1 VTELDFDELDRA
13 VNSLISGA
21 PAGAPKESTENVLTL
36 QETPATGS
44 SSAPVDPSAIASP
57 VVAPVDPSTPAV
69 EDPLVAAVPT
79 LATKRSSGRF
89 MDVVHPSSDMR
100 NTTSTSSFNRPNPV
114 SPLPVSVPE
123 RTDTTPTGSTDMP
136 DPLDFSASAPAQTNP
151 QTTAVP
157 TSSESTDSEDD
168 DIDKIAN
175 DITNSL
181 KPEIAAESEPALTSP
196 FLPDAK
202 VDKRPLGA
210 FSDDTSSIASEMSAA
225 LSSTPT
231 AVAVEVAES
240 PTPEPVVPPVV
251 DQPEVKNDD
260 SKVDDTQIPEE
271 SAPLPEELQS
281 DLLSIESTTA
291 TNTGAVETA
300 PVEAPASIQAA
311 TSVPTP
317 EVTVG
322 PTAITQQYKEEPSTG
337 DKQSG
342 AIFDTESYHKP
353 LAQPAKKKK
362 SPKLVPLIAGVIVV
376 GAGIGAVVYYFVLP
390 LL

>member
-13 VNSLISGA
+13 VNSLISGG
-21 PAGAPKESTENVLTL
+21 PAGTQKEDAENVLTL
-36 QETPATGS
+36 PETPITDTIIPS
-44 SSAPVDPSAIASP
+44 VDPGALASP
-57 VVAPVDPSTPAV
+57 AVGPTDLSTPAV
-69 EDPLVAAVPT
+69 EDPLVASTPT
-79 LATKRSSGRF
+79 LAAKRSSGRF

-100 NTTSTSSFNRPNPV
+100 NTTSPSSFTRPNPV
-114 SPLPVSVPE
+114 SPLPPVAVPD
-123 RTDTTPTGSTDMP
+123 RPDTASIGSTDMP
-136 DPLDFSASAPAQTNP
+136 DPLAFSTAAPTP
-151 QTTAVP
+151 TTSPAPTVP
-157 TSSESTDSEDD
+157 ESTDTEDD

-181 KPEIAAESEPALTSP
+181 KPEIAAVPEDEPALTSP
-196 FLPDAK
+196 FLPDTK

-225 LSSTPT
+225 LSGAPAASATEVSTD
-231 AVAVEVAES
+231 
-240 PTPEPVVPPVV
+240 PVPVPVQPLVP
-251 DQPEVKNDD
+251 DQPEVKTD
-260 SKVDDTQIPEE
+260 SQVAEAQVPEE

-291 TNTGAVETA
+291 TTSGVTETT
-300 PVEAPASIQAA
+300 PTEAPAPIQAA

-362 SPKLVPLIAGVIVV
+362 SFKLVPLVAGVIIV
-376 GAGIGAVVYYFVLP
+376 GAGIGAAVYYFVLP
-390 LL
+390 LV

>member
-1 VTELDFDELDRA
+1 
-13 VNSLISGA
+13 
-21 PAGAPKESTENVLTL
+21 
-36 QETPATGS
+36 
-44 SSAPVDPSAIASP
+44 
-57 VVAPVDPSTPAV
+57 
-69 EDPLVAAVPT
+69 
-79 LATKRSSGRF
+79 

-100 NTTSTSSFNRPNPV
+100 NTTSPSSFTRPNPV
-114 SPLPVSVPE
+114 SPLPPVAVPD
-123 RTDTTPTGSTDMP
+123 RPDTASIGSTDMP
-136 DPLDFSASAPAQTNP
+136 DPLAFSTAAPTP
-151 QTTAVP
+151 TTSPAPTVP
-157 TSSESTDSEDD
+157 ESTDTEDD

-181 KPEIAAESEPALTSP
+181 KPEIAAVPEDEPALTSP
-196 FLPDAK
+196 FLPDTK

-225 LSSTPT
+225 LSGAPAASATEVSTD
-231 AVAVEVAES
+231 
-240 PTPEPVVPPVV
+240 PVPVPVQPLVP
-251 DQPEVKNDD
+251 DQPEVKTD
-260 SKVDDTQIPEE
+260 SQVAEAQVPEE

-291 TNTGAVETA
+291 TTSGVTETT
-300 PVEAPASIQAA
+300 PTEAPAPIQAA

-362 SPKLVPLIAGVIVV
+362 SFKLVPLVAGVIIV
-376 GAGIGAVVYYFVLP
+376 GAGIGAAVYYFVLP
-390 LL
+390 LV